1 MVTTFDDRTSH
12 DICIPIQARPKLAGK
27 ELRYL
32 VYNLENDETRCS
44 GRLTY
49 ELIQV
54 REIQQSLMYGI
65 SEDIRRWFRV
75 MSNPTKDD
83 SIHWQRDY
91 GSYRH
96 SRGGDG

>member
-1 MVTTFDDRTSH
+1 MVTTFNGRTSH
-12 DICIPIQARPKLAGK
+12 DICIPIQARLKLAGK

-32 VYNLENDETRCS
+32 VYSLENDETRCS

-49 ELIQV
+49 VLIQV
-54 REIQQSLMYGI
+54 REIQQSLMYDI
-65 SEDIRRWFRV
+65 SENFRRWFRV

-96 SRGGDG
+96 SIGGDE